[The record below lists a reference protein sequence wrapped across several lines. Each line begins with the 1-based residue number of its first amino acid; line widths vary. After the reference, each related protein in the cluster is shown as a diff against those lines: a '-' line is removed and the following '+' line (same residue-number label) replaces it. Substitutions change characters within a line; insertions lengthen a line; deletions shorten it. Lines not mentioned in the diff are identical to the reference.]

1 MGYMR
6 SRVDIL
12 YVNSTWKYWD
22 LFSFCVKN
30 FEICVDKVEF
40 FEGIFRTSRYLVE
53 EGVTLF

>member
-6 SRVDIL
+6 SRVDIF

-22 LFSFCVKN
+22 LFSFCVN